1 MSAHNV
7 LLEISQALEAG
18 GSFELGDGVAPAIT
32 QTYATASATHA
43 NHTFTAHTYP
53 ASGNMFDAT
62 AADLLINVRTD
73 SVANAVA
80 DVVVNEKSIAANLN
94 QLGADVTNVKQVL
107 NKVIDALQA
116 QGLLG

>member
-1 MSAHNV
+1 MSAHNT
-7 LLEISQALEAG
+7 LYEIGQALDAG
-18 GSFELGDGVAPAIT
+18 GSVPAGSTVAPAIT
-32 QTYATASATHA
+32 QTYATAGATHSNLTA
-43 NHTFTAHTYP
+43 TAHTYP

-73 SVANAVA
+73 STANAVA

-94 QLGADVTNVKQVL
+94 QVIADVTNVKDVL

-116 QGLLG
+116 QGLLN